1 MEQREV
7 ADHDAASAARQIELE
22 ERRVLEARAAVN
34 KRMGVGNAK
43 SGPREAKALL
53 PVPAALRAKIGATAA
68 MNFEF
73 QGAAVQAQRNA
84 LEHGLMCPSCG
95 TLHDFKSKRCRLCTA
110 NVDWDKVR
118 QSKELAMGKDKLGK
132 EAKERLDGQNKVW
145 AVEAR
150 PAGTC
155 YPLLAS
161 HVELHQTA
169 LRPAGWAAPME
180 GKLPRTDKQA
190 EVDATRMMMQISKVK
205 GHDRRDRTKAVPSP
219 FGGVTRGGGKG
230 GEGGKGGKGGK
241 DHQSSKVRFAGGT
254 QAGNALVGAIRT
266 QQLEEGRLEREDIE
280 RSLRKERQKEG
291 KKTRF
296 LQQAS
301 ACYSVVGPSRK
312 PSARV
317 GPSGK
322 RGDVVKKGKKGKKIT
337 SWSTKQTNVTAE
349 RSERHALLMEV
360 ASREQSMELARQAE
374 LMGILDPKELRRARE
389 AVGILQAAGRD
400 KVMRLQTELGTVTLM
415 DEITYLQHTV
425 GGAAPPSTWNPHREQ
440 RRLLNLM

>member
-7 ADHDAASAARQIELE
+7 ADLDAASAARQIELE

-230 GEGGKGGKGGK
+230 GEGGKGGMNTEDLMASAASLLYKCTCK
-241 DHQSSKVRFAGGT
+241 CTKVKS
-254 QAGNALVGAIRT
+254 LVGDASIATVRKQDRYLFDFSFT
-266 QQLEEGRLEREDIE
+266 LEFIISVED
-280 RSLRKERQKEG
+280 S
-291 KKTRF
+291 
-296 LQQAS
+296 
-301 ACYSVVGPSRK
+301 
-312 PSARV
+312 
-317 GPSGK
+317 SG
-322 RGDVVKKGKKGKKIT
+322 GGG
-337 SWSTKQTNVTAE
+337 SYGG
-349 RSERHALLMEV
+349 
-360 ASREQSMELARQAE
+360 
-374 LMGILDPKELRRARE
+374 MGAM
-389 AVGILQAAGRD
+389 G
-400 KVMRLQTELGTVTLM
+400 
-415 DEITYLQHTV
+415 
-425 GGAAPPSTWNPHREQ
+425 GGAAGGEDASAVTTNHTGSMEFSDVSSTASSETYEVVVKHNKSVPS
-440 RRLLNLM
+440 RLKGAIDAVVEKFKRSAFGKVQDLIGEFKLESKSA